1 MLTFTEML
9 IKLHDQLTARKKQV
23 GRDYTH
29 PDVGHS
35 TELWSSVAKEL
46 FSRRKCNIYNVTVSV
61 HIYFW
66 FCLSSATQR
75 YEDLKLNPFKFAT
88 AIHV

>member
-29 PDVGHS
+29 LDVGHT
-35 TELWSSVAKEL
+35 TELWSSAQREL
-46 FSRRKCNIYNVTVSV
+46 FSRIKCNNYNVAV
-61 HIYFW
+61 
-66 FCLSSATQR
+66 
-75 YEDLKLNPFKFAT
+75 K
-88 AIHV
+88 